1 MVMDNSGN
9 HHGGNRMKL
18 QVDTINGIYVVQD
31 LADYNAPSIVT
42 GDVFINCLFDMADG
56 DEMAADLSFR
66 QVRTIFRHGYAIQRR
81 WKP

>member
-1 MVMDNSGN
+1 
-9 HHGGNRMKL
+9 MKL
-18 QVDTINGIYVVQD
+18 QADTITGIYIVQD

-42 GDVFINCLFDMADG
+42 GEVFIRCLSDLADG
-56 DEMAADLSFR
+56 DEMAAELSFR